1 MQTGLYGYSRILLS
15 TYDSTK
21 ALHEQNE
28 ETLAILQP
36 FINALDVFNE
46 PINE

>member
-21 ALHEQNE
+21 TLHEQNE

-36 FINALDVFNE
+36 FIDALDAHND
-46 PINE
+46 